1 MSYKN
6 LIYLGIPYI
15 RLFSMLCAGDN
26 GLNLGGRGGEVSQ
39 ILVARLGNE
48 DIILDATT
56 ISEIFF
62 VC

>member
-1 MSYKN
+1 M
-6 LIYLGIPYI
+6 P
-15 RLFSMLCAGDN
+15 LCAGDN